1 MKDQEKQMNI
11 LRSEASRLGYH
22 GLPLDKFMRKAGGEV
37 SLSLNSN
44 VDELNREAIAKN
56 ERYEDLKN
64 RRKRLMKNIASLTPG
79 WHDIGSIFAMVFSL
93 IGLSFLWQ
101 NLIWGDLVYQQWIV
115 FGFVIACATMGA
127 LINEYAEGVSD
138 VDKHTLIITLKIL
151 AVALTFVF
159 SLESL
164 EYAAL
169 ARSFI
174 LSCLAGVVVH
184 GSNILFMPITKGLV
198 KMVRYLYLFMRKW
211 SLNNKIRKGLKKL
224 DDLNFEF
231 QTTEKDN
238 ELFVE
243 TIVRQLRLDYLMGQS
258 ASRPEGMNGE
268 EMVNDNQ
275 LTTEE
280 IAHA

>member
-1 MKDQEKQMNI
+1 
-11 LRSEASRLGYH
+11 
-22 GLPLDKFMRKAGGEV
+22 
-37 SLSLNSN
+37 
-44 VDELNREAIAKN
+44 
-56 ERYEDLKN
+56 
-64 RRKRLMKNIASLTPG
+64 
-79 WHDIGSIFAMVFSL
+79 MVFSL

-115 FGFVIACATMGA
+115 FGFVLACATMGA

-138 VDKHTLIITLKIL
+138 EDKHTLIITLKIL

-164 EYAAL
+164 ELAAL

-184 GSNILFMPITKGLV
+184 GINILFMPITKGLV

-211 SLNNKIRKGLKKL
+211 SLNNRIRKSLKEL
-224 DDLNFEF
+224 DDLTCELE
-231 QTTEKDN
+231 TAEKDN
-238 ELFVE
+238 ELYVD
-243 TIVRQLRLDYLMGQS
+243 TIGRQLQLDYLLGQS
-258 ASRPEGMNGE
+258 ARKSEGVNGE
-268 EMVNDNQ
+268 EMVNDNL